1 MAWFTIAPAIV
12 LVVALLVVP
21 GFLANVGFLRLSTP
35 AALLLAV
42 PVSAGVL
49 GLAAPVFGLAGI
61 PWTLATVSV
70 ATVVLA
76 GVVAWLVIRRRRS
89 QKPTVLGFITWS
101 HLAWVGVGT
110 LVFAVIQGA
119 MILPAIGYP
128 QAVPTVGDAQFH
140 IQGLKLIAE
149 SGSASPIGP
158 FGFLYGSEA
167 GESSPFYPTLWHS
180 LAAPTLPFTSLV
192 GATNATAIAV
202 GLIFWPWSLAGL
214 AVALV
219 PKRPIAGFIA
229 PVLASGMVLMPGIQ
243 LFGFAVYPLALSVV
257 LIAGAFAFLALLIGK
272 FSFQALAGLLLSAV
286 GATAAQPTAGLI
298 VALAAMCW
306 ALVAIAAWVIRAVRR
321 GRWFAGIAA
330 SALTLAFIV
339 ALGVLLPRVGM
350 IQALNRRQTESISTR
365 DAVLNLT
372 LGPTYV
378 MHLSLLVTLLF
389 GLAIVGSLWTI
400 RRRAN
405 LVLTI
410 TALALLVLYV
420 AAAGPDSYLRI
431 FTSPWWKDASRFAT
445 YLMVL
450 VVCFAAVALAKV
462 LAIAGL
468 RSHQRMVD
476 LITGA
481 VVVLGCVAAWIA
493 VPNQVFSR
501 QQVTD
506 FIVDTYERSDDS
518 KIGLTE
524 DELELLLTL
533 DQHLEPG
540 TVVVGDPDSGVAWVN
555 IFSEARPF
563 QSMRMPRTAGQVYLG
578 ENFDSIMSD
587 PKVCEI
593 VNEGGIEAFIQTDS
607 PTKEFERRYVG
618 FNATDTGAGFELLE
632 QVGGA
637 RLYRITACD

>member
-1 MAWFTIAPAIV
+1 MAWFTIAPAIF

-21 GFLANVGFLRLSTP
+21 GFLVNVGFLRLSIP

-42 PVSAGVL
+42 PISAGIL

-70 ATVVLA
+70 AIVALA
-76 GVVAWLVIRRRRS
+76 AVAAWLVMRRRRS
-89 QKPTVLGFITWS
+89 GEPELLGFITWR
-101 HLAWVGVGT
+101 HLAWVGLGT
-110 LVFAVIQGA
+110 LVYVVIQGA
-119 MILPAIGYP
+119 MILPAISSP

-158 FGFLYGSEA
+158 FGFLYGREA

-202 GLIFWPWSLAGL
+202 GLILWPWSLAGL
-214 AVALV
+214 AVTLV
-219 PKRPIAGFIA
+219 PKRAIAGFFA
-229 PVLASGMVLMPGIQ
+229 PVLASGMVLMPGVQ

-272 FSFQALAGLLLSAV
+272 FSPQVLAGFLLSTA

-306 ALVAIAAWVIRAVRR
+306 ALVAVAAWVIQAVGR
-321 GRWFAGIAA
+321 GRWLAGVAV

-339 ALGVLLPRVGM
+339 ALGVVLPRVGM
-350 IQALNRRQTESISTR
+350 IQGLNRRQTESISIR
-365 DAVLNLT
+365 DAILNLA

-378 MHLSLLVTLLF
+378 MHLSLLVTFLF
-389 GLAIVGSLWTI
+389 ALAIVGSLWTI

-405 LVLTI
+405 MVLTI
-410 TALALLVLYV
+410 TAVALLVLYV

-450 VVCFAAVALAKV
+450 VVGFAAIAMAKV
-462 LAIAGL
+462 LAVAGL
-468 RSHQRMVD
+468 RSHQRNVD
-476 LITGA
+476 LVAGA
-481 VVVLGCVAAWIA
+481 VVVLGCMAAWIA

-506 FIVDTYERSDDS
+506 FVTDTYERSEDS
-518 KIGLTE
+518 RVGLTE
-524 DELELLLTL
+524 DELELLMTL

-540 TVVVGDPDSGVAWVN
+540 TVVTGDPDSGVAWVN
-555 IFSEARPF
+555 IFSEARQF
-563 QSMRMPRTAGQVYLG
+563 QGMRIPQTAGQAYLA

-593 VNEGGIEAFIQTDS
+593 VNEGGIEAFIQTES

-632 QVGGA
+632 QVGEA